1 MDKCLE
7 KKIYD
12 RQIKKQGMSD
22 RVVDEC
28 NPDAHLSIKDVTNL
42 CYDYND
48 DEEKSANAGF
58 EKPLDSYTDT
68 IMKKILT
75 EFKSNL
81 TKEPFFHESLLVD
94 RKNEKLSQAE
104 KRQAHRSYE
113 MQKKTSSKQAIY
125 SSSGRI
131 QYQTVRKDGTLIKRP
146 IASVGKRSLSSDLF
160 SYIHVF
166 ASFLLFHFIICIY
179 RFVLCK
185 QPDSLIKR
193 IAAD

>member
-42 CYDYND
+42 CYDYDDD
-48 DEEKSANAGF
+48 DESRAAANNSDF
-58 EKPLDSYTDT
+58 PKPLESYTDT
-68 IMKKILT
+68 IMKIILT

-94 RKNEKLSQAE
+94 RKNDKLTQSE

-113 MQKKTSSKQAIY
+113 MQKKTSSKTALLQTGRMAYQAVCNTQRRWI
-125 SSSGRI
+125 
-131 QYQTVRKDGTLIKRP
+131 
-146 IASVGKRSLSSDLF
+146 
-160 SYIHVF
+160 
-166 ASFLLFHFIICIY
+166 
-179 RFVLCK
+179 
-185 QPDSLIKR
+185 
-193 IAAD
+193 